1 MTTPPRGR
9 LPLRRSHR
17 LRSLGLRWK
26 IAMLLAVGCS
36 LVAVTIGVFI
46 HRARVHQVSAA
57 ARTGATV
64 ELFRVRQFY
73 ELTGRLDADR
83 TGAAAGEV
91 DAPGLPPPLRD
102 LALSGRRSTYIDMS
116 GDHPTVW
123 AARPIDGKHTLSVHQ
138 SLAAEQGELADL
150 DQQLVAYGLAVV
162 TLAAVAGALLASRLS
177 KGLRTAAET
186 ARRITDGDLDA
197 RIGSPGVPGARDEV
211 ADLSSAVDMM
221 AASLQSR
228 LEAEQRFTADV
239 AHELRTPLTGLHTA
253 AELLPEGRPT
263 ELVRDRVAAL
273 RSLTED
279 LLEVARL
286 DSNREEAALDV
297 HRLGPLVA
305 AITERSGVAA
315 DIRFTAELPDPP
327 PEPRQ
332 RPRPETVV
340 RSGASAYVRTDVRRL
355 ERILGNL
362 LVNARKHG
370 GGAVEVTV
378 RGTTVAVR
386 DHGEGYPEQL
396 LREGPQR
403 FLTGTVERG
412 QGTGLGLTIAFGQAQ
427 VIGARVELSNPA
439 DGGAHALLTL
449 PPAPAPGRG
458 DASSRHPDGAGAPG
472 WPRSGPDVP

>member
-1 MTTPPRGR
+1 MTPLPPRGR
-9 LPLRRSHR
+9 LPLGRRHR

-26 IAMLLAVGCS
+26 IAVLLAVGCS

-46 HRARVHQVSAA
+46 HRARVHQVSDA
-57 ARTGATV
+57 ARAGATV

-73 ELTGRLDADR
+73 ELTGRLDAGK

-91 DAPGLPPPLRD
+91 DAPGLPPSLRD
-102 LALSGRRSTYIDMS
+102 LALTGRRSTYIDMS

-138 SLAAEQGELADL
+138 SLAAEQSELADL

-186 ARRITDGDLDA
+186 ARRITEGDLDA
-197 RIGSPGVPGARDEV
+197 RIGSPGVPGTRDEV

-327 PEPRQ
+327 AEPP
-332 RPRPETVV
+332 PRPEPVTWTGARAGAVVRADTVV
-340 RSGASAYVRTDVRRL
+340 GAGTSAYVRTDVRRL

-386 DHGEGYPEQL
+386 DHGKGYPEQL

-439 DGGAHALLTL
+439 DGGAYALLTL
-449 PPAPAPGRG
+449 PPGPAPR
-458 DASSRHPDGAGAPG
+458 
-472 WPRSGPDVP
+472 